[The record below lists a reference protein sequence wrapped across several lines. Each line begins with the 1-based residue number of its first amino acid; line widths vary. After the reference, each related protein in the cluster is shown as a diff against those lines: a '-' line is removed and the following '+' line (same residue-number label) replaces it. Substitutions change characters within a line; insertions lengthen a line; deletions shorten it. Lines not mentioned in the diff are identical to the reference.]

1 MLKPQ
6 LIRRY
11 NQLFDDAE
19 KAVAEDNKFLKRV
32 QRARLPIQYSELE
45 IARTET
51 GTDMNEISPKLAL
64 LKNG

>member
-6 LIRRY
+6 LMRRY

-32 QRARLPIQYSELE
+32 QRARLPIQYS
-45 IARTET
+45 
-51 GTDMNEISPKLAL
+51 D
-64 LKNG
+64 